1 MSMTDNAGNDKSRSA
16 RDLERKRVLPDVEAE
31 ALAL

>member
-1 MSMTDNAGNDKSRSA
+1 MSMTDNAGNDRSRSA
-16 RDLERKRVLPDVEAE
+16 RHLERKRVLPDVEAE